1 MSKLV
6 GTINEVKELVKDN
19 PVLLQ
24 RLEHASKVASTVNTH
39 VTAANNAISEVRGN
53 LASIPSIGQ
62 WGDNWSLPPRV
73 PPNPEIYEDPSTR
86 PRK

>member
-24 RLEHASKVASTVNTH
+24 RLEHASKVASTANTH

-53 LASIPSIGQ
+53 LASIPSVGQ